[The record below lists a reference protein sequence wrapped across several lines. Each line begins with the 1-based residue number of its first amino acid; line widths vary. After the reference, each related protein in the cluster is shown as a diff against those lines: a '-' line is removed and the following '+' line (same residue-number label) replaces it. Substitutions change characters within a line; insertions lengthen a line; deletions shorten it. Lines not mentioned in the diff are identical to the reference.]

1 MQIYVALLYSII
13 LGEGRRV
20 VMADLK
26 AMAEELGLK
35 NVRTLVATGNL
46 VFEARATDIARLEQ
60 RLEAAFEKTFG
71 RHVDIIVRT
80 AEDWLKLVE
89 GNPFPAD
96 SAKAG
101 DQVAVR
107 VMRKPAPEEGVA
119 ALQAYAAG
127 DEKVLPSGG
136 DIWVVFSR
144 ERPTS
149 RLLAAMNHKRL
160 GIGTSRNWN
169 TVRKL
174 AEMIGGAFPS
184 PLVGEGGREAAG

>member
-1 MQIYVALLYSII
+1 MQTYVALLYSII

-26 AMAEELGLK
+26 AMAEGLGLK

-46 VFEARATDIARLEQ
+46 VFEARATKIADLEL

-71 RHVDIIVRT
+71 RHVDIIVRG
-80 AEDWLKLVE
+80 ADDWLRLAS
-89 GNPFPAD
+89 GNPFPVE
-96 SAKAG
+96 SAEAG

-107 VMRKPAPEEGVA
+107 VMRKPATADAVA
-119 ALQAYAAG
+119 ALHAYAAE
-127 DEKVLPSGG
+127 DEQVLSVEG

-144 ERPTS
+144 ERPSS
-149 RLLAAMNHKRL
+149 RLLAATNHKRL

-169 TVRKL
+169 TVRRL
-174 AEMIGGAFPS
+174 AEM
-184 PLVGEGGREAAG
+184 VGSRQ